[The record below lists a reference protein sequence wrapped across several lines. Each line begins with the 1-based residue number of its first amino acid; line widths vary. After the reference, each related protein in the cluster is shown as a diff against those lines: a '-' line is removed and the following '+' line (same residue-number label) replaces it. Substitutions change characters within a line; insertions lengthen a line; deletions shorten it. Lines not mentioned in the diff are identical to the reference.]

1 MPSCSF
7 HGGWQGGCR
16 RERHPKMDYRDGLR
30 RHPKRSSI
38 WFYQVP
44 QKIENSQE
52 QPFIFSIHQSEEIAQ
67 EQLFDQLKL
76 IVVWQIFLVIIHC
89 LNWGNSI
96 RNWKNISQSE
106 EEKLYYIL
114 LAQPKQNVTPT
125 NGLYTEDELLGTSEM
140 EWGKP
145 GDAGKGFELFDIDN
159 KWNKKRK
166 I

>member
-1 MPSCSF
+1 MRTIVKNRLPEFTKNQSEMSKASFDFIGINYSTTLYPFDGAKPNFYSDQHAVRTGLRENSCSMQRLSTTIRSYTSLRMPSCSF

-76 IVVWQIFLVIIHC
+76 IVV
-89 LNWGNSI
+89 
-96 RNWKNISQSE
+96 
-106 EEKLYYIL
+106 
-114 LAQPKQNVTPT
+114 
-125 NGLYTEDELLGTSEM
+125 
-140 EWGKP
+140 
-145 GDAGKGFELFDIDN
+145 
-159 KWNKKRK
+159 
-166 I
+166 